1 MNDTILRV
9 CLASTSKNPYHIFK
23 TLIEHPLCRIHGPE
37 HHIIVGSSLLTA
49 YKNAGG
55 DIDLKSALMEIQS
68 RASKVPGGAC
78 GFWGACGAGISAG
91 MFVSIVTECTPL
103 KNEPWR
109 QANTMTASALMK
121 IGQVGG
127 PRCCKRNS
135 YIAISEAVR
144 FAKEKLG
151 VAMEL
156 GPISCTTFQSNNQCI
171 GGRCP
176 FWPGK

>member
-23 TLIEHPLCRIHGPE
+23 TLIEQPLCRIHGPE
-37 HHIIVGSSLLTA
+37 HHIIVGSSLLIA

-55 DIDLKSALMEIQS
+55 DIDLKSALME
-68 RASKVPGGAC
+68 
-78 GFWGACGAGISAG
+78 
-91 MFVSIVTECTPL
+91 
-103 KNEPWR
+103 
-109 QANTMTASALMK
+109 

-144 FAKEKLG
+144 FAKEELG
-151 VAMEL
+151 VTMEL
-156 GPISCTTFQSNNQCI
+156 GPISCTTFQSNSQCI
-171 GGRCP
+171 GDRCP